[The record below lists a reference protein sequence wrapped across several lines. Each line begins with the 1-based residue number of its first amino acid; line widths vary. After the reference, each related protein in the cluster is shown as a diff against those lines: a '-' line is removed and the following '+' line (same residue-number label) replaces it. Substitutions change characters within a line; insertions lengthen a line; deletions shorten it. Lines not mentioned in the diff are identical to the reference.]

1 MNRWPTVYLFHFLS
15 SLIVFL
21 LMFALLLIPNGA
33 TAQEQ
38 SKLRQ
43 EMDALKKQ
51 IEELKAEQKQQNQTL
66 VDEIANL
73 KTETQIPELSEQ
85 SVSGLG
91 LGASKVYF
99 SKSKVSLGGYG
110 ELVYEDDRAEG
121 SNNTTDMYRFVPY
134 IGYRFNDWIVFNSEL
149 EFEHG
154 GADKNRK
161 GYAIVEFMY
170 LDFLLDEK
178 LNVRVGNYL
187 IPVGIT
193 NLKHEPTL
201 FGSVLRPTI
210 ERNLIPTTWH
220 ENGVLLYGD
229 LNEDVSYQ
237 AGFFA
242 SPLAT
247 ESSTATAKF
256 KPSSWIKE
264 GRQRGAEA
272 KMEDISG
279 VIRIDYA
286 GLPFTDVGFSYV
298 YGDASHDVEGLSN
311 MSYSLAEAHFETRWK
326 GLEWNGLYARGTFE
340 GAGELNFTSGVMG
353 EVVEGWYTTLSYDT
367 ARLIGNDTYQ
377 LPIFIRYSEYDLN
390 KEVPTGFARDR
401 SLAKKITT
409 VGVNY
414 KPHPQVV
421 LKADFEATDTEAGY
435 EGDFF
440 NLGMGFVF

>member
-1 MNRWPTVYLFHFLS
+1 MSRFNPVFLFH
-15 SLIVFL
+15 LITTVLTFFVML
-21 LMFALLLIPNGA
+21 ALLLSPSLSQ
-33 TAQEQ
+33 AQD
-38 SKLRQ
+38 SNLRQ
-43 EMDALKKQ
+43 EIEKLKV
-51 IEELKAEQKQQNQTL
+51 ELQQLKTEQKQQNQTL
-66 VDEIANL
+66 VDELATL
-73 KTETQIPELSEQ
+73 KTESQIPELGDQ
-85 SVSGLG
+85 TVSNLG

-99 SKSKVSLGGYG
+99 SKSKVSIGGYG
-110 ELVYEDDRAEG
+110 ELTYEDDRLPG

-161 GYAIVEFMY
+161 GYAIMEFMY
-170 LDFLLDEK
+170 MDFLLDEK
-178 LNVRVGNYL
+178 VNIRVGNYL
-187 IPVGIT
+187 IPVGLT
-193 NLKHEPTL
+193 NLKHEPTY
-201 FGSVLRPTI
+201 FGSVLRPTV

-229 LNEDVSYQ
+229 ISEDVSYQ

-247 ESSTATAKF
+247 ATEASTANF
-256 KPSSWIKE
+256 KPSSWIKD

-279 VIRIDYA
+279 VVRVDYA

-298 YGDASHDVEGLSN
+298 YGDTSQDVDGLSN
-311 MSYSLAEAHFETRWK
+311 LTYSLTEAHFETRWN
-326 GLEWNGLYARGTFE
+326 GLEWNGLYARGTFS
-340 GAGELNFTSGVMG
+340 GAGELNYSAGVLG
-353 EVVEGWYTTLSYDT
+353 EVVEGWYTTLTYDT
-367 ARLIGNDTYQ
+367 ARLIGNNTYQ
-377 LPIFIRYSEYDLN
+377 LPVFVRYSEYDLN

-409 VGVNY
+409 VGLNY

-421 LKADFEATDTEAGY
+421 LKADFEFTDTDAGY